1 MKVPHGM
8 KRLEE
13 RIHRTEAALKAQ
25 GLDSPFTRESL
36 QAAANK
42 GVEKILEAYEKAGL
56 FGDKPNR
63 AELMKE
69 NEKQHKQMDKE
80 RQGPERPG
88 P

>member
-1 MKVPHGM
+1 MLGLP
-8 KRLEE
+8 LEE
-13 RIHRTEAALKAQ
+13 RIHRTEAALKVQ
-25 GLDSPFTRESL
+25 GLESPFTKEAL

-63 AELMKE
+63 AELMKA
-69 NEKQHKQMDKE
+69 NEKQHKEMGKQM
-80 RQGPERPG
+80 QGPEKPG